1 MLQTCDLFCANCRSH
16 HHQMHLK
23 GSQYG
28 EPSQMATSSW
38 WHLRWADW
46 PNILVKRCN
55 LKSDFKTTLRC
66 HGPLCLAS
74 GSSDA
79 MPATI
84 PMEAIPT
91 ELYHLSVG
99 QWLQPAGFS
108 VEQWCWAMKN
118 PTQDTHIIKS
128 ICWSLVITNHHI
140 IPDHTVALTA
150 LKLKHRVIQVLPV
163 VLSACLCTY
172 TRYMHRI
179 QNIRIVDRI

>member
-1 MLQTCDLFCANCRSH
+1 
-16 HHQMHLK
+16 MHLK

-74 GSSDA
+74 GSSVA

-84 PMEAIPT
+84 PMEATHPDWAVSLVRGT
-91 ELYHLSVG
+91 MATTCRVLS
-99 QWLQPAGFS
+99 
-108 VEQWCWAMKN
+108 WAMVLSYEKSHSRHSHHQIN
-118 PTQDTHIIKS
+118 MLVTGHHQSSYHTQSYRGLD
-128 ICWSLVITNHHI
+128 SLET
-140 IPDHTVALTA
+140 
-150 LKLKHRVIQVLPV
+150 KHRVIQVLPV

-179 QNIRIVDRI
+179 QNIRIVKYNCRIVFCS